1 MHALHVPRASVATAR
16 GNPRDP
22 RPLLFPQVCVPGA
35 RPGAALGA
43 NEAVEHGGG
52 GAAPATS
59 RGHDVPRPRQV
70 ACHTRVLAAFRSGK
84 TAES

>member
-1 MHALHVPRASVATAR
+1 MHTLHVPRASVATAC

-43 NEAVEHGGG
+43 NEAAERGG

-70 ACHTRVLAAFRSGK
+70 ARHTRVLAAFRSEK
-84 TAES
+84 TAEG